1 MFEISFGEII
11 VIGVVALV
19 VIGPERL
26 PKVAR
31 TVGAFVGR
39 LQRYISHVKADIQRE
54 VHLGELRQLQSD
66 VQDAATNFES
76 QIKSELN
83 SAEKSIHHTTD
94 PIKNDIQQALMPTA
108 TRQTTAPDHI
118 DLVGEHAPPE
128 AKSSSPAED
137 PHRKPS

>member
-66 VQDAATNFES
+66 IQDAATNFES
-76 QIKSELN
+76 QIKSELD
-83 SAEKSIHHTTD
+83 SAEKSIHQTAD
-94 PIKNDIQQALMPTA
+94 PIKNDIKHAIAPATA
-108 TRQTTAPDHI
+108 SHT
-118 DLVGEHAPPE
+118 DLVGEHTPPE